1 MTKKYGRLVGNMEK
15 CFRVH
20 MESTD
25 VDELSFRQIKEWLN
39 SNTKNGV
46 TSARLANLL
55 RKRKQFVYQRTERKV
70 GTNVTIS
77 YWALD
82 GVDTSPK
89 EPGCG
94 WVVVKEK

>member
-1 MTKKYGRLVGNMEK
+1 MTKKYARLVGNMEK
-15 CFRVH
+15 CFHVH
-20 MESTD
+20 MDREN

-82 GVDTSPK
+82 GVQPAPK
-89 EPGCG
+89 NPGNG
-94 WVVVKEK
+94 WIVVREK